1 MAKIFKIKRKGLR
14 YTAGSFLL
22 LLIIGVVLAIA
33 AIIFWGL
40 GHAAYALNISFLVD
54 FIEDYQGNTTNGRFL
69 FSGFTVIFAIFAI
82 GYYGWVFSKGARN
95 LANRYF
101 NSVGEKEEAEKAMD
115 EKVSR
120 EVEEQ
125 INAKID

>member
-1 MAKIFKIKRKGLR
+1 LR